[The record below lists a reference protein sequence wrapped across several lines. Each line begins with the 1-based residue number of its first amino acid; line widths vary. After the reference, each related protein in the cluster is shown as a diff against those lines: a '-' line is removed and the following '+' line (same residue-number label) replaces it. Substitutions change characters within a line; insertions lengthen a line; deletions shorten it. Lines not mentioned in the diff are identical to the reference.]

1 MPRSRW
7 YLNTVHVVA
16 EALIQLARGRYLLAV
31 SGGRDS
37 MALLHAFA
45 EYRRPDLVAVA
56 TFDHGTGPSATE
68 ACALVVECCR
78 AVDVPVVSGVMAEG
92 GWRTAGG
99 GRLTLD
105 VGGSAW
111 GAGRTANS
119 EPRTAPSFSSNF
131 EARWRAS
138 RWSFLR
144 SVSAEH
150 RATIVTA
157 HTMDD
162 QAETVAMRILRGAS
176 ARGLAAMAAP
186 ARGSVRPLL
195 GIRRRE
201 VAEYAAASEVPY
213 LEDPSNSSPAFLR
226 NRLRADLLRA
236 ADAARPGF
244 TEELVEIGRK
254 ASAWRRGLAEVV
266 DLLQPHQVG
275 DALVVPASAF
285 DDLDA
290 GLRAVV
296 WPELAGRVGV
306 RLDRRGVARAAA
318 WSVTARA
325 GQQIPLSG
333 GASIERTARTF
344 VVRPPGA
351 TA

>member
-1 MPRSRW
+1 M
-7 YLNTVHVVA
+7 
-16 EALIQLARGRYLLAV
+16 QLPRGRYLLAV

-45 EYRRPDLVAVA
+45 EHRRPDLVAAA
-56 TFDHGTGPSATE
+56 TFDHGTGPSATA
-68 ACALVVECCR
+68 ACALVVECCG
-78 AVDVPVVSGVMAEG
+78 AIGVPVVSGVMATG

-105 VGGSAW
+105 VGGMAW

-119 EPRTAPSFSSNF
+119 EQRTAKSFSSNA
-131 EARWRAS
+131 EARWRDS

-144 SVSAEH
+144 SVSTEH

-157 HTMDD
+157 HTVDD

-195 GIRRRE
+195 GVRRRD
-201 VAEYAAASEVPY
+201 VADYAATFEVPFVD
-213 LEDPSNSSPAFLR
+213 DPSNTDPAFLR

-236 ADAARPGF
+236 ADLVRPGF
-244 TEELVEIGRK
+244 TDELVEIGRR

-266 DLLQPHQVG
+266 DMLQPHQVG

-285 DDLDA
+285 DDFDPA
-290 GLRAVV
+290 LRAVV
-296 WPELAGRVGV
+296 WPELAGRVGI
-306 RLDRRGVARAAA
+306 RMDRRGVVRAAA
-318 WSVTARA
+318 WSMTARA

-333 GASIERTARTF
+333 GALIERTARTF
-344 VVRPPGA
+344 VVRPAGA
-351 TA
+351 TG

>member
-1 MPRSRW
+1 MQ
-7 YLNTVHVVA
+7 V
-16 EALIQLARGRYLLAV
+16 ARGRFLLAV

-37 MALLHAFA
+37 MVLLHAFA
-45 EYRRPDLVAVA
+45 ENRRPVLVAVA
-56 TFDHGTGPSATE
+56 TFDHGTGPAATA
-68 ACALVVECCR
+68 ACALVVDCCR
-78 AVDVPVVSGVMAEG
+78 AIEVPVVSGVMAAG

-105 VGGSAW
+105 VGSMAW
-111 GAGRTANS
+111 GADRTANS
-119 EPRTAPSFSSNF
+119 EQRRANSFSSNA

-144 SVSAEH
+144 TVSAEH

-195 GIRRRE
+195 GVRRRE
-201 VAEYAAASEVPY
+201 VAGYAATFEVPFV
-213 LEDPSNSSPAFLR
+213 EDPSNTDPAFLR

-244 TEELVEIGRK
+244 TDELVEIGRK

-266 DLLQPHQVG
+266 DSLQPHQVG
-275 DALVVPASAF
+275 DALVVPATAF
-285 DDLDA
+285 DDLDVA
-290 GLRAVV
+290 LRAVV

-306 RLDRRGVARAAA
+306 RMDRRGVARAAA
-318 WSVTARA
+318 WSVSARA

-344 VVRPPGA
+344 VVRPRGA

>member
-1 MPRSRW
+1 M
-7 YLNTVHVVA
+7 
-16 EALIQLARGRYLLAV
+16 QLARGRFLLAV

-45 EYRRPDLVAVA
+45 EHRRPDLVAVA
-56 TFDHGTGPSATE
+56 TFDHGTGPAAT
-68 ACALVVECCR
+68 AASALVVECCG
-78 AVDVPVVSGVMAEG
+78 AIGVPVVSGVMAEG
-92 GWRTAGG
+92 GWRTPGG

-105 VGGSAW
+105 VARMTWGGS
-111 GAGRTANS
+111 RTANS
-119 EPRTAPSFSSNF
+119 EQRKASSVSSSS
-131 EARWRAS
+131 EARWRES

-144 SVSAEH
+144 SVSTEH

-176 ARGLAAMAAP
+176 ARGLAAMATP
-186 ARGSVRPLL
+186 AQGSVRPLL
-195 GIRRRE
+195 GVRRRD
-201 VAEYAAASEVPY
+201 VADYAETLEVPY
-213 LEDPSNSSPAFLR
+213 VEDPSNTSPAFLR

-236 ADAARPGF
+236 ADLARPGF
-244 TEELVEIGRK
+244 TDELVAIGRV

-266 DLLQPHQVG
+266 DSLQPHQVG

-285 DDLDA
+285 DGLDA
-290 GLRAVV
+290 ELRAVV

-351 TA
+351 RA